1 MHYYLFTL
9 VPSAYCLVP
18 SFPDRLCFAPCG
30 FDLMADDRP
39 ISLAVD
45 LGPLRL
51 KNPVMVAS
59 GTFGYGQEYAA
70 LVPPEQL
77 GGVVVKGI
85 SLEPRSGNP
94 PPRIWE
100 TCGGMLNSIGLQNVG
115 LRGFLEEK
123 LPWLR
128 PLQVPVIV
136 NLFGNT
142 VEEYGELAA
151 ALDGQEGID
160 ALEVN
165 ISCPNVKAGGMAF
178 GSDPEMVFQVV
189 SAVRTKTNLPV
200 ITKLTPNVTDI
211 TVAARAA
218 EDAGTDI
225 LSLIN
230 TVAGMAVD
238 VQTRRPR
245 LANVVGGLSGPAI
258 KPIALRMVWQV
269 VQVSSVPV
277 IGLGGI
283 VSVEDALEFLIVG
296 AKAIQVGTAN
306 FVDPQITLKIISGL
320 EDYLRQQGLTDIN
333 EIIGTLEI
341 PDRPLG
347 SEH

>member
-1 MHYYLFTL
+1 
-9 VPSAYCLVP
+9 
-18 SFPDRLCFAPCG
+18 
-30 FDLMADDRP
+30 MANDSP
-39 ISLAVD
+39 ISLTVE

-59 GTFGYGQEYAA
+59 GTFGYGQEYAE
-70 LVPPEQL
+70 LVPPERL
-77 GGVVVKGI
+77 GAMVVKGI

-115 LRGFLEEK
+115 LRAFLEEK

-128 PLQVPVIV
+128 PLSVPVIV

-142 VEEYGELAA
+142 VEEYRELAS

-160 ALEVN
+160 GLEIN
-165 ISCPNVKAGGMAF
+165 ISCPNVKAGGMTF
-178 GSDPEMVFQVV
+178 GSDPEMAYQVV
-189 SAVRTKTNLPV
+189 SAVKSRTNLPV

-211 TVAARAA
+211 TVIAKAV

-238 VQTRRPR
+238 LQTRQPR

-269 VQVSSVPV
+269 VQVSRVPV

-306 FVDPQITLKIISGL
+306 FINPPVTLEIIEGL
-320 EDYLRQQGLTDIN
+320 EDYLRQRGLEDIN

-341 PDRPLG
+341 PEGPPG
-347 SEH
+347 TEH

>member
-1 MHYYLFTL
+1 MTNDKP
-9 VPSAYCLVP
+9 VN
-18 SFPDRLCFAPCG
+18 
-30 FDLMADDRP
+30 
-39 ISLAVD
+39 LAVE

-51 KNPVMVAS
+51 ENPVMVAS
-59 GTFGYGQEYAA
+59 GTFGYGQEYAE
-70 LVPPEQL
+70 LVPPERL
-77 GGVVVKGI
+77 GAMVVKGI

-100 TCGGMLNSIGLQNVG
+100 TCGGMLNAIGLQNVG
-115 LRGFLEEK
+115 LRAFLEEK
-123 LPWLR
+123 LPWLK
-128 PLQVPVIV
+128 PLPVPVIV

-142 VEEYGELAA
+142 VEEYGKLAA
-151 ALDGQEGID
+151 ALDGQEGI
-160 ALEVN
+160 AGLEIN

-189 SAVRTKTNLPV
+189 SAVRSRTNLPV

-211 TVAARAA
+211 TVTARAA
-218 EDAGTDI
+218 QDAGTDI

-238 VQTRRPR
+238 AQTRQPR

-269 VQVSSVPV
+269 VQVSRVPV

-306 FVDPQITLKIISGL
+306 FVNPHVTLEIIDGL
-320 EDYLRQQGLTDIN
+320 EDYLRQRGLKDIN

-341 PDRPLG
+341 PERSPG
-347 SEH
+347 TRE

>member
-1 MHYYLFTL
+1 MTNDSP
-9 VPSAYCLVP
+9 VN
-18 SFPDRLCFAPCG
+18 
-30 FDLMADDRP
+30 
-39 ISLAVD
+39 LAVE

-70 LVPPEQL
+70 LVPLENL

-115 LRGFLEEK
+115 LQTFLREK
-123 LPWLR
+123 LPYLR

-142 VEEYGELAA
+142 VEEYGELTAG
-151 ALDGQEGID
+151 LDGHEGID
-160 ALEVN
+160 ALEIN

-178 GSDPEMVFQVV
+178 GSDPKMVFQVV
-189 SAVRTKTNLPV
+189 SAVRSRTNLPV

-211 TVAARAA
+211 TLPAKAA

-269 VQVSSVPV
+269 IQASNLPV

-283 VSVEDALEFLIVG
+283 VSVEDALEFLIIG

-306 FVDPQITLKIISGL
+306 FVNPQVTLDIISGL
-320 EDYLRQQGLTDIN
+320 SGYLRQLGLRDIN
-333 EIIGTLEI
+333 QIIGTLEVTK
-341 PDRPLG
+341 
-347 SEH
+347 

>member
-1 MHYYLFTL
+1 MTIDSP
-9 VPSAYCLVP
+9 V
-18 SFPDRLCFAPCG
+18 
-30 FDLMADDRP
+30 
-39 ISLAVD
+39 SLAVE

-59 GTFGYGQEYAA
+59 GTFGYGREYAA
-70 LVPPEQL
+70 LVPLENL

-115 LRGFLEEK
+115 LQTFLREK
-123 LPWLR
+123 LPYLR

-142 VEEYGELAA
+142 VEEYGELTAG
-151 ALDGQEGID
+151 LDGHEGID
-160 ALEVN
+160 ALEIN

-178 GSDPEMVFQVV
+178 GSDPKMVFQVV
-189 SAVRTKTNLPV
+189 SAVRSRTNLPV

-211 TVAARAA
+211 TLPAKAA

-238 VQTRRPR
+238 PQTRRPR
-245 LANVVGGLSGPAI
+245 LGNVVGGLSGPAI

-269 VQVSSVPV
+269 IQASNLPV

-283 VSVEDALEFLIVG
+283 VSVEDALEFLIIG

-306 FVDPQITLKIISGL
+306 FVNPQVTLDIISGL
-320 EDYLRQQGLTDIN
+320 EDYLRQQGLRDIN
-333 EIIGTLEI
+333 QIIGTLEVA
-341 PDRPLG
+341 R
-347 SEH
+347 

>member
-1 MHYYLFTL
+1 
-9 VPSAYCLVP
+9 
-18 SFPDRLCFAPCG
+18 
-30 FDLMADDRP
+30 MANDSP
-39 ISLAVD
+39 ISLAVE

-59 GTFGYGQEYAA
+59 GTFGYGQEYAS
-70 LVPPEQL
+70 LVSLESL

-85 SLEPRSGNP
+85 SLEPRAGNP

-115 LRGFLEEK
+115 LQTFLQEK

-151 ALDGQEGID
+151 GLDGHQGIS
-160 ALEVN
+160 ALEIN

-178 GSDPEMVFQVV
+178 GSDPQMVFQVV
-189 SAVRTKTNLPV
+189 SQVRSKTTLPV

-211 TVAARAA
+211 TVPAKAA

-225 LSLIN
+225 ISLIN

-238 VQTRRPR
+238 PRTRRPR

-269 VQVSSVPV
+269 VQASNVPV

-306 FVDPQITLKIISGL
+306 FVNPQVTLEIISGL
-320 EDYLRQQGLTDIN
+320 EDYLRKQGRRDIN

-341 PDRPLG
+341 TR
-347 SEH
+347 

>member
-1 MHYYLFTL
+1 MTNDKP
-9 VPSAYCLVP
+9 VN
-18 SFPDRLCFAPCG
+18 
-30 FDLMADDRP
+30 
-39 ISLAVD
+39 LAVE

-51 KNPVMVAS
+51 ENPVMVAS
-59 GTFGYGQEYAA
+59 GTFGYGQEYAE
-70 LVPPEQL
+70 LVPPERL
-77 GGVVVKGI
+77 GAMVVKGI

-100 TCGGMLNSIGLQNVG
+100 TCGGMLNAIGLQNVG
-115 LRGFLEEK
+115 LRAFLEEK
-123 LPWLR
+123 LPWLK
-128 PLQVPVIV
+128 PLPVPVIV

-142 VEEYGELAA
+142 VEEYGKLAA
-151 ALDGQEGID
+151 ALDGQEGV
-160 ALEVN
+160 AGLEIN
-165 ISCPNVKAGGMAF
+165 ISCPNVKAGGMTF

-189 SAVRTKTNLPV
+189 SAVRSRTNLPV

-211 TVAARAA
+211 TVTARAA
-218 EDAGTDI
+218 QDAGTDI

-238 VQTRRPR
+238 VQTRQPR

-258 KPIALRMVWQV
+258 RPIALRMVWQV
-269 VQVSSVPV
+269 VQVSRVPV

-283 VSVEDALEFLIVG
+283 VSVEDALEFLLVG

-306 FVDPQITLKIISGL
+306 FVNPRVTLEIIDGL
-320 EDYLRQQGLTDIN
+320 EDYLRQQGLVDIN

-341 PDRPLG
+341 PEQSQGADCR
-347 SEH
+347 

>member
-1 MHYYLFTL
+1 
-9 VPSAYCLVP
+9 
-18 SFPDRLCFAPCG
+18 
-30 FDLMADDRP
+30 MANDSP
-39 ISLAVD
+39 ISLAVE

-59 GTFGYGQEYAA
+59 GTFGYGQEYSS
-70 LVPPEQL
+70 LVPLESL
-77 GGVVVKGI
+77 GAVVVKGI
-85 SLEPRSGNP
+85 SLEPRAGNQ

-115 LRGFLEEK
+115 LQTFLQEK

-151 ALDGQEGID
+151 GLDGHEGIN
-160 ALEVN
+160 ALEIN

-178 GSDPEMVFQVV
+178 GSDPQMVFQVV
-189 SAVRTKTNLPV
+189 STVRSKTTLPV

-211 TVAARAA
+211 TVPAKAAQ
-218 EDAGTDI
+218 DAGTDI
-225 LSLIN
+225 ISLIN

-238 VQTRRPR
+238 PQSRRPR

-269 VQVSSVPV
+269 IQASNVPV

-306 FVDPQITLKIISGL
+306 FVNPQVTLEIISGL
-320 EDYLRQQGLTDIN
+320 EGYLRKEGRRDIN
-333 EIIGTLEI
+333 EIIGTLEVTK
-341 PDRPLG
+341 
-347 SEH
+347 

>member
-1 MHYYLFTL
+1 
-9 VPSAYCLVP
+9 
-18 SFPDRLCFAPCG
+18 
-30 FDLMADDRP
+30 MANDNP
-39 ISLAVD
+39 ISLAVE

-51 KNPVMVAS
+51 RNPVMVAS

-70 LVPPEQL
+70 LVDLEKL
-77 GGVVVKGI
+77 GGIVVKGI

-115 LRGFLEEK
+115 LQSFLEEK
-123 LPWLR
+123 LPWLK
-128 PLQVPVIV
+128 PLHVPVIV

-151 ALDGQEGID
+151 GLDGHEGID
-160 ALEVN
+160 ALEINV
-165 ISCPNVKAGGMAF
+165 SCPNVKAGGMAF
-178 GSDPEMVFQVV
+178 GSDPNMVFRVV
-189 SAVRTKTNLPV
+189 SAVRSRTNLPV

-211 TVAARAA
+211 TVSAKAA
-218 EDAGTDI
+218 EDGGTDI

-238 VQTRRPR
+238 AQTRRPR

-269 VQVSSVPV
+269 VQASNVPV

-283 VSVEDALEFLIVG
+283 VSLEDALEFLIVG

-306 FVDPQITLKIISGL
+306 FVNPQVTLEIIAGL
-320 EDYLRQQGLTDIN
+320 EDFLGQQGLRDVN
-333 EIIGTLEI
+333 DIIGTLEVT
-341 PDRPLG
+341 R
-347 SEH
+347 

>member
-1 MHYYLFTL
+1 MTINSP
-9 VPSAYCLVP
+9 V
-18 SFPDRLCFAPCG
+18 
-30 FDLMADDRP
+30 
-39 ISLAVD
+39 ILAVE

-70 LVPPEQL
+70 LVPLENL

-115 LRGFLEEK
+115 LQTFLREK
-123 LPWLR
+123 LPHLR

-151 ALDGQEGID
+151 GLDGHEGID
-160 ALEVN
+160 ALEIN

-178 GSDPEMVFQVV
+178 GSDPKMVFQVV
-189 SAVRTKTNLPV
+189 SAVRSRTNLPV

-211 TVAARAA
+211 TLPAKAA

-238 VQTRRPR
+238 PQTRRPR
-245 LANVVGGLSGPAI
+245 LGNVVGGLSGPAI

-269 VQVSSVPV
+269 IQASNLPV

-283 VSVEDALEFLIVG
+283 VSVEDALEFLIIG

-306 FVDPQITLKIISGL
+306 FVNPQVTLDIISGL
-320 EDYLRQQGLTDIN
+320 EDYLRQQGLRDIN
-333 EIIGTLEI
+333 QIIGTLEVA
-341 PDRPLG
+341 R
-347 SEH
+347 

>member
-1 MHYYLFTL
+1 M
-9 VPSAYCLVP
+9 S
-18 SFPDRLCFAPCG
+18 
-30 FDLMADDRP
+30 DDKS
-39 ISLAVD
+39 ISLAVN
-45 LGPLRL
+45 LGPLSL

-59 GTFGYGQEYAA
+59 GTFGYGQEYGEF
-70 LVPPEQL
+70 VPPERL
-77 GGVVVKGI
+77 GAVVVKGI
-85 SLEPRSGNP
+85 SLEPRPGNP

-128 PLQVPVIV
+128 PLAVPVIV

-142 VEEYGELAA
+142 VEDYGELAA
-151 ALDGQEGID
+151 GLDGQEGID
-160 ALEVN
+160 ALEIN

-178 GSDPEMVFQVV
+178 GSDPKMAFEVV
-189 SAVRTKTNLPV
+189 SAVRSRTDLPV

-211 TVAARAA
+211 TVTARAA

-258 KPIALRMVWQV
+258 KPIALRQVWQV
-269 VQVSSVPV
+269 VQVSKVPV

-283 VSVEDALEFLIVG
+283 VCVEDALEFLLVG
-296 AKAIQVGTAN
+296 AKAVQVGTAN
-306 FVDPQITLKIISGL
+306 FVNPQVTLEIIDGL
-320 EDYLRQQGLTDIN
+320 ENYLRQQGLTDIN
-333 EIIGTLEI
+333 EVIGTLEI
-341 PDRPLG
+341 PER
-347 SEH
+347 

>member
-1 MHYYLFTL
+1 
-9 VPSAYCLVP
+9 
-18 SFPDRLCFAPCG
+18 
-30 FDLMADDRP
+30 MANDSP
-39 ISLAVD
+39 ISLEVE

-70 LVPPEQL
+70 LVPPHRL

-85 SLEPRSGNP
+85 SLKPRAGNP
-94 PPRIWE
+94 PPRMWE

-115 LRGFLEEK
+115 LHGFLEEK
-123 LPWLR
+123 LPYLR
-128 PLQVPVIV
+128 SLQVPVIV

-151 ALDGQEGID
+151 ALDGHEGVD
-160 ALEVN
+160 ALEIN

-178 GSDPEMVFQVV
+178 GSDPGMVYQVV
-189 SAVRTKTNLPV
+189 SAVRSETNLPV

-211 TVAARAA
+211 TSPARAA

-238 VQTRRPR
+238 VQARRPR

-269 VQVSSVPV
+269 IKASNLPV

-283 VSVEDALEFLIVG
+283 VAVEDALEFLIVG

-306 FVDPQITLKIISGL
+306 FVNPQVTLEIISGL
-320 EDYLRQQGLTDIN
+320 ENYLRRQGLRDIN
-333 EIIGTLEI
+333 QIIGTLEVT
-341 PDRPLG
+341 R
-347 SEH
+347 

>member
-1 MHYYLFTL
+1 MTID
-9 VPSAYCLVP
+9 S
-18 SFPDRLCFAPCG
+18 
-30 FDLMADDRP
+30 P
-39 ISLAVD
+39 ISLAVE

-70 LVPPEQL
+70 LVPLENL

-115 LRGFLEEK
+115 LQTFLREK
-123 LPWLR
+123 LPYLR

-151 ALDGQEGID
+151 GLDGHEGID
-160 ALEVN
+160 ALEIN

-178 GSDPEMVFQVV
+178 GSDPKMVFQVV
-189 SAVRTKTNLPV
+189 SAVRSRTNLPV

-211 TVAARAA
+211 TLPAKAA

-238 VQTRRPR
+238 PQTRRPR
-245 LANVVGGLSGPAI
+245 LGNVVGGLSGPAI

-269 VQVSSVPV
+269 IQASNLPV

-283 VSVEDALEFLIVG
+283 VSVEDALEFLIIG

-306 FVDPQITLKIISGL
+306 FVNPQVTLDIISGL
-320 EDYLRQQGLTDIN
+320 EDYLRQQGLRDIN
-333 EIIGTLEI
+333 QIIGTLEVA
-341 PDRPLG
+341 R
-347 SEH
+347 

>member
-1 MHYYLFTL
+1 
-9 VPSAYCLVP
+9 
-18 SFPDRLCFAPCG
+18 
-30 FDLMADDRP
+30 MANDSP
-39 ISLAVD
+39 ISLAVE

-70 LVPPEQL
+70 LVPPDRL

-85 SLEPRSGNP
+85 SLEPRVGNP
-94 PPRIWE
+94 PPRMWE

-115 LRGFLEEK
+115 LHSFLEEK
-123 LPWLR
+123 LPYLR
-128 PLQVPVIV
+128 SLQVPVIV

-151 ALDGQEGID
+151 ALDGHEGVD
-160 ALEVN
+160 ALEIN
-165 ISCPNVKAGGMAF
+165 ISCPNVKAGGMTF
-178 GSDPEMVFQVV
+178 GSDPGMVYQVV
-189 SAVRTKTNLPV
+189 SAVRSETNLPV

-211 TVAARAA
+211 TSPARAA
-218 EDAGTDI
+218 EDAGTDV

-269 VQVSSVPV
+269 IKASNVPV

-306 FVDPQITLKIISGL
+306 FVNPQVTLEIISGL
-320 EDYLRQQGLTDIN
+320 ENYLRRQGLREIN
-333 EIIGTLEI
+333 QIIGTLEVT
-341 PDRPLG
+341 
-347 SEH
+347 E

>member
-1 MHYYLFTL
+1 MTND
-9 VPSAYCLVP
+9 S
-18 SFPDRLCFAPCG
+18 
-30 FDLMADDRP
+30 P
-39 ISLAVD
+39 INLAVE

-59 GTFGYGQEYAA
+59 GTFGYGQEYAS
-70 LVPPEQL
+70 LVPLESL

-85 SLEPRSGNP
+85 SLEPRTGNP

-115 LRGFLEEK
+115 LQTFLEEK

-151 ALDGQEGID
+151 GLDGHEGVD
-160 ALEVN
+160 ALEIN

-178 GSDPEMVFQVV
+178 GSDPQMVYQVV
-189 SAVRTKTNLPV
+189 SAVRSRTNLPV

-211 TVAARAA
+211 TVPARAA

-238 VQTRRPR
+238 PQTRRPR
-245 LANVVGGLSGPAI
+245 MANVVGGLSGPAI

-269 VQVSSVPV
+269 IRASRVPV

-306 FVDPQITLKIISGL
+306 FVNPRVTLEIISGL
-320 EDYLRQQGLTDIN
+320 ESYLRKQGRRDIN
-333 EIIGTLEI
+333 EIIGTLEL
-341 PDRPLG
+341 PR
-347 SEH
+347 

>member
-1 MHYYLFTL
+1 M
-9 VPSAYCLVP
+9 SNEK
-18 SFPDRLCFAPCG
+18 S
-30 FDLMADDRP
+30 

-59 GTFGYGQEYAA
+59 GTFGYGQEYGAF
-70 LVPPEQL
+70 VPPERL
-77 GGVVVKGI
+77 GAVVVKGI
-85 SLEPRSGNP
+85 SLKPRAGNP
-94 PPRIWE
+94 PPRICE

-115 LRGFLEEK
+115 LHAFLEEK

-128 PLQVPVIV
+128 PLSVPVIV
-136 NLFGNT
+136 NVFGNT

-160 ALEVN
+160 GLEIN

-178 GSDPEMVFQVV
+178 GADPEAAFRVV
-189 SAVRTKTNLPV
+189 SAVRSKTNLTV

-211 TVAARAA
+211 TVTAGAA

-230 TVAGMAVD
+230 TVSGMAVD
-238 VQTRRPR
+238 VQSRRPR

-258 KPIALRMVWQV
+258 KPIALRQVWQV
-269 VQVSSVPV
+269 VQVCKVPV

-296 AKAIQVGTAN
+296 AKAVQVGTAN
-306 FVDPQITLKIISGL
+306 FVNPQVTLEIIAGL
-320 EDYLRQQGLTDIN
+320 EDYLRQHGLADIN
-333 EIIGTLEI
+333 EVIGTLEI
-341 PDRPLG
+341 PGRT
-347 SEH
+347 

>member
-1 MHYYLFTL
+1 M
-9 VPSAYCLVP
+9 V
-18 SFPDRLCFAPCG
+18 
-30 FDLMADDRP
+30 DDNP
-39 ISLAVD
+39 ISVAVE

-70 LVPPEQL
+70 LVPPERL
-77 GGVVVKGI
+77 GAIVIKGI
-85 SLEPRSGNP
+85 SLEPRAGNP

-115 LRGFLEEK
+115 LRAFLEEK
-123 LPWLR
+123 LPWLK
-128 PLQVPVIV
+128 PLSVPIIV

-142 VEEYGELAA
+142 VEEYRELAA

-160 ALEVN
+160 GLELN
-165 ISCPNVKAGGMAF
+165 ISCPNVKAGGMTF
-178 GSDPEMVFQVV
+178 GSDPEMAFQVV
-189 SAVRTKTNLPV
+189 SAVKSRTNLPV

-211 TVAARAA
+211 TVIAKAA

-238 VQTRRPR
+238 VETRRPR

-258 KPIALRMVWQV
+258 KPIALRMVWQI
-269 VQVSSVPV
+269 VQTSKVPV

-283 VSVEDALEFLIVG
+283 VSVEDAIEFLIVG

-306 FVDPQITLKIISGL
+306 FINPLVTLEIIDGL
-320 EDYLRQQGLTDIN
+320 EDYLRQRGLDDIS
-333 EIIGTLEI
+333 ELIGTLKISGRQPGTEY
-341 PDRPLG
+341 
-347 SEH
+347 

>member
-1 MHYYLFTL
+1 MNNDNQ
-9 VPSAYCLVP
+9 VN
-18 SFPDRLCFAPCG
+18 
-30 FDLMADDRP
+30 
-39 ISLAVD
+39 LAVE

-70 LVPPEQL
+70 LVPLENL

-115 LRGFLEEK
+115 LQTFLREK
-123 LPWLR
+123 LPYLR

-142 VEEYGELAA
+142 VEEYGELTAG
-151 ALDGQEGID
+151 LNGHEGID
-160 ALEVN
+160 ALEIN

-178 GSDPEMVFQVV
+178 GSDPKMVFQVV
-189 SAVRTKTNLPV
+189 SAVRSRTNLPV
-200 ITKLTPNVTDI
+200 ITKLTPNITDI
-211 TVAARAA
+211 TLPAKAA

-269 VQVSSVPV
+269 IQATNLPV

-283 VSVEDALEFLIVG
+283 VSVEDALEFLIIG

-306 FVDPQITLKIISGL
+306 FVNPQVTLDIISGL
-320 EDYLRQQGLTDIN
+320 DDYLRQHGLSDIN
-333 EIIGTLEI
+333 QIIGTLEVTK
-341 PDRPLG
+341 
-347 SEH
+347 

>member
-1 MHYYLFTL
+1 M
-9 VPSAYCLVP
+9 SN
-18 SFPDRLCFAPCG
+18 DK
-30 FDLMADDRP
+30 P

-59 GTFGYGQEYAA
+59 GTFGYGQEYAP
-70 LVPPEQL
+70 LVPPERL

-85 SLEPRSGNP
+85 SLEPRPGNP

-115 LRGFLEEK
+115 LRVFLEEK
-123 LPWLR
+123 LPRLR
-128 PLQVPVIV
+128 PLSVTVVV

-142 VEEYGELAA
+142 MEEYGRLAA
-151 ALDGQEGID
+151 ELDGQEGID
-160 ALEVN
+160 GLEIN
-165 ISCPNVKAGGMAF
+165 ISCPNVKAGGMVF
-178 GSDPEMVFQVV
+178 GADPKMVFQVV
-189 SAVRTKTNLPV
+189 SEVRSRTKLPV

-211 TVAARAA
+211 TVTAKAA

-238 VQTRRPR
+238 VQNTRPR

-258 KPIALRMVWQV
+258 KPIALRQVWQV
-269 VQVSSVPV
+269 VQMAKVPV

-283 VSVEDALEFLIVG
+283 TSTEDALEFLIVG

-306 FVDPQITLKIISGL
+306 FVNPTVTLEIISGL
-320 EDYLRQQGLTDIN
+320 EDYLRQKGLSDIN
-333 EIIGTLEI
+333 QVIGTLEV
-341 PDRPLG
+341 PGHTQQADCC
-347 SEH
+347 

>member
-1 MHYYLFTL
+1 MTIDSP
-9 VPSAYCLVP
+9 V
-18 SFPDRLCFAPCG
+18 
-30 FDLMADDRP
+30 
-39 ISLAVD
+39 SLAVK

-70 LVPPEQL
+70 LVPLENL

-115 LRGFLEEK
+115 LQTFLREK
-123 LPWLR
+123 LPYLR

-142 VEEYGELAA
+142 VEEYGELTAG
-151 ALDGQEGID
+151 LDGHEGID
-160 ALEVN
+160 ALEIN

-178 GSDPEMVFQVV
+178 GSDPKMVFQVV
-189 SAVRTKTNLPV
+189 SAVRSRTNLPV

-211 TVAARAA
+211 TLPAKAA

-238 VQTRRPR
+238 PQTRRPR
-245 LANVVGGLSGPAI
+245 LGNVVGGLSGPAI

-269 VQVSSVPV
+269 TQATNLPV

-306 FVDPQITLKIISGL
+306 FVNPQVTLEIISGL
-320 EDYLRQQGLTDIN
+320 EDYLRKQGLRDIN
-333 EIIGTLEI
+333 EIIGTFEI
-341 PDRPLG
+341 TK
-347 SEH
+347 

>member
-1 MHYYLFTL
+1 MTIDSP
-9 VPSAYCLVP
+9 V
-18 SFPDRLCFAPCG
+18 
-30 FDLMADDRP
+30 
-39 ISLAVD
+39 SLAVE

-59 GTFGYGQEYAA
+59 GTFGYGKEYAA
-70 LVPPEQL
+70 LVPLENL

-115 LRGFLEEK
+115 LQTFLREK
-123 LPWLR
+123 LPYLR

-142 VEEYGELAA
+142 VEEYGELTAG
-151 ALDGQEGID
+151 LDGHEGID
-160 ALEVN
+160 ALEIN

-178 GSDPEMVFQVV
+178 GSDPKMVFQVV
-189 SAVRTKTNLPV
+189 SAVRARTNLPV
-200 ITKLTPNVTDI
+200 ITKLTPNITDI
-211 TVAARAA
+211 TLPAKAA

-238 VQTRRPR
+238 VQTRSPR

-269 VQVSSVPV
+269 IQASNLPV

-283 VSVEDALEFLIVG
+283 VSVEDALEFLIIG

-306 FVDPQITLKIISGL
+306 FVNPQVSLDIISGL
-320 EDYLRQQGLTDIN
+320 DDYLRQQGLSDIN
-333 EIIGTLEI
+333 QIIGTLEVT
-341 PDRPLG
+341 R
-347 SEH
+347 